1 MDAIRQIQ
9 DADVISCGFYFSSP
23 AAAEIPAAVTD
34 LAAHSPAITAAYW
47 LSCFCSAAVE
57 AMALAVTDLS
67 LIHIYSSYDKSRLP
81 ALQIH

>member
-57 AMALAVTDLS
+57 AMALAVTDAANLNRHNC
-67 LIHIYSSYDKSRLP
+67 HIPCDL
-81 ALQIH
+81 